1 MDKELP
7 IKLSQEVSEFMEA
20 NRSCMY
26 DAIDGNNCY
35 FIPIWFEKVGENL
48 YKQHY
53 LNNLPTQL
61 ANRIKEERN
70 G

>member
-1 MDKELP
+1 
-7 IKLSQEVSEFMEA
+7 
-20 NRSCMY
+20 MY

>member
-1 MDKELP
+1 MDNKLP
-7 IKLSQEVSEFMEA
+7 IKLSKEVSEFIEA
-20 NRSCMY
+20 NGSCMY

-53 LNNLPTQL
+53 FNDIPTQL
-61 ANRIKEERN
+61 ANLLKEERN